1 MTTAVARAVTLAG
14 WSAAAALLAHGG
26 PALLIDPRW
35 LAVALAGS
43 LTAAAG
49 LTVTGARALDRA
61 ASARSVARGDFS
73 RSRADGF
80 RRAPMGAL
88 FAAMLVCQ
96 GAAHI
101 ALALGGV
108 HAAAGTTGAL
118 ALHGALAALG
128 ALLVYCM
135 EGVLERLTGR
145 LEEVV
150 RQAIARMAAAAPA
163 LHPRA
168 DWLPVP
174 ALAPAAVR
182 PRGPPADR

>member
-35 LAVALAGS
+35 FAVALAGS

-49 LTVTGARALDRA
+49 LTITGARALDRV

-73 RSRADGF
+73 RSHAPGF

-96 GAAHI
+96 GAAHV
-101 ALALGGV
+101 ALAVGGV
-108 HAAAGTTGAL
+108 HAVAGTTGAL
-118 ALHGALAALG
+118 ALHGALAAVG
-128 ALLVYCM
+128 ALLVYAM
-135 EGVLERLTGR
+135 ESVLERLTGR
-145 LEEVV
+145 LEEAV
-150 RQAIARMAAAAPA
+150 RHAIARLTAAAPA

-168 DWLPVP
+168 DWLPIPVM
-174 ALAPAAVR
+174 ASAAAR
-182 PRGPPADR
+182 PRGPPPHR

>member
-26 PALLIDPRW
+26 PALLVDPRW

-49 LTVTGARALDRA
+49 LTITGARALDRV

-73 RSRADGF
+73 RSRAPGF

-96 GAAHI
+96 GAAHV
-101 ALALGGV
+101 ALALAGV

-118 ALHGALAALG
+118 ALHCALAALG
-128 ALLVYCM
+128 ALVMFAM
-135 EGVLERLTGR
+135 ESVLERLTGR
-145 LEEVV
+145 LEQAVWH
-150 RQAIARMAAAAPA
+150 AIARLTATAPA

-174 ALAPAAVR
+174 ALAPAVVR
-182 PRGPPADR
+182 PRGPPVHR